1 MAMPLIIKRGALRL
15 LLQEELDYIFSQGLV
30 FGSVSAYRCSV
41 LTLRKMPKAD
51 AIGASLVEV
60 GGWGPAAPS

>member
-30 FGSVSAYRCSV
+30 FRSVSTYRCSV
-41 LTLRKMPKAD
+41 LTLTKNTESRCNWSQS
-51 AIGASLVEV
+51 G
-60 GGWGPAAPS
+60 